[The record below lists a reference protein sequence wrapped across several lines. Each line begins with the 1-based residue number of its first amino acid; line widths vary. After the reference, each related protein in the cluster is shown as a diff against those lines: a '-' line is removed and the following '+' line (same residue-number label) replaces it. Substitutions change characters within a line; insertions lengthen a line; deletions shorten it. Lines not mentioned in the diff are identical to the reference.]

1 MPTQAP
7 TAHRPH
13 AHHGPL
19 TVGVATLGLTLA
31 AVASSQ
37 TQQNNNNLRIQQHP
51 LQNGV
56 HTQPNHL
63 ALLTTNQAK
72 LVQSQNFIGHPGPP
86 GSTEIQTHNGSIV
99 RKSADGQIIDVR
111 VPRTGMVIHH
121 GLDGSRHV
129 MVEQPD
135 HSRIYAASR
144 GVSYVQ
150 HPFTV
155 GGRTYD
161 HRTFAVQGQ
170 LFHQVYRPYTYGGQT
185 LDAYATTR
193 FYSPQFYRWATSR
206 MAATSFSW
214 GFVTNPP
221 PWYGYYRGYFVPDA
235 NYTNPLLWLTDFMLA
250 SSLAI
255 SYRTEPPTAPP
266 APASDAAPVITPQVK
281 QMLADEVGRQVKQES
296 AEAQANAQNR
306 DIPPASGSIVQELSD
321 GQEHVFVVA
330 SDLDLVDGTGRRCM
344 ISEGDVVDVKSAVDA
359 SSSTALAVVL
369 ASKGFGECER
379 AAQVPITVS
388 DLQEMQNHMRETIDQ
403 GMANTAAGK
412 KAQTVT
418 PAFAAS
424 TPPPDTNAAREIE
437 QQQKIAAAE
446 G

>member
-1 MPTQAP
+1 
-7 TAHRPH
+7 
-13 AHHGPL
+13 
-19 TVGVATLGLTLA
+19 
-31 AVASSQ
+31 
-37 TQQNNNNLRIQQHP
+37 
-51 LQNGV
+51 
-56 HTQPNHL
+56 
-63 ALLTTNQAK
+63 
-72 LVQSQNFIGHPGPP
+72 
-86 GSTEIQTHNGSIV
+86 
-99 RKSADGQIIDVR
+99 
-111 VPRTGMVIHH
+111 
-121 GLDGSRHV
+121 
-129 MVEQPD
+129 
-135 HSRIYAASR
+135 
-144 GVSYVQ
+144 
-150 HPFTV
+150 
-155 GGRTYD
+155 
-161 HRTFAVQGQ
+161 
-170 LFHQVYRPYTYGGQT
+170 
-185 LDAYATTR
+185 
-193 FYSPQFYRWATSR
+193 

-388 DLQEMQNHMRETIDQ
+388 DLQEMQNHRRETIDQ